1 MKNLIPLVIHL
12 AKLFSYVF
20 MIQCVSVSLL
30 FANDTHAQIKDIEE
44 VMISVTFRNTKVE
57 RAFSR
62 IEKVSGFNFVYSGE
76 DLKQHSPISIEG
88 DDLKSVYEVLQNI
101 SSQTGLEFRQVNNN
115 IHVRVKGQPIFEEA
129 AAELVNE
136 AVEFPI
142 TGVVTDESGESLP
155 GATVIVEGTTI
166 GTVTDVDGRFSLDV
180 AQGAVLVISFVG
192 FETQKVTVGSANT
205 LSIRMIMDSRSLEEV
220 VVVGY
225 GEQRKVTFT
234 GSVSSVSGDAIRTA
248 PVTNVSNS
256 LVGRLPGL
264 SSVTRSGEPG
274 NDDSTIRIRGTNT
287 LGNNGALIVVDGIPG
302 RSLARI
308 DPNSVESITVLKD
321 ASAAIYGAQAAN
333 GVILVTT
340 KRGKSGK
347 AIIEIN
353 SNLGWNQPTV
363 LPEMAN
369 AEQYLTML
377 NEIDM
382 YRNRPVRFTDQEINN
397 FREGT
402 DPWLHPDT
410 DWFGEVLR
418 PWAPQ
423 SYHTIT
429 ASGGNESV
437 NYFVMFGAKG
447 QDGYYHNSAT
457 RYDQYDFRS
466 NLDGKINDYIKI
478 GFDVAGRQEVRNF
491 PTRSAGNIFRMIMR
505 GKPNMHAYW
514 PDGSPGPDIEYG
526 DNPSVITT
534 DATGYDQ
541 TNMYNLQS
549 TLRLNIDA
557 PWVEGLSFNGNV
569 GLDQTFTMQKRFET
583 PWFLYSWDGN
593 TLGPDGTP
601 ELVRGQR
608 GFNDPRLT
616 ENMGADRQLLVNGM
630 LNYNR
635 TFQDDHAMR
644 LMVGAESRTGYGNTL
659 NAFRRF
665 FVSTAVDQMFAGG
678 NAERDNSGSAYQNAR
693 FNYFGRFN
701 YEFQE
706 KYLAEFVWRYDG
718 SYIFPQGSR
727 FGFFPGISLGWRIS
741 EEDFWK
747 RNMPNAD
754 HFKIRASY
762 GQTGN
767 DRIDEWQYLA
777 SYGFGNIPYIF
788 GVDQEHQSLREL
800 RIPNPNVT
808 WEVADQYNFGVELGF
823 FNSRLTVEADVF
835 YNYRSQILW
844 WRNASIPV
852 STGLTLPRENIGEV
866 SNRGYEFITTYN
878 GNAGD
883 FTYQISANAGYAIN
897 RVEFWDESP
906 GAPLYQQTTGRPT
919 PTNPFNPNQDLYYQS
934 IGIFRSQEQIDATP
948 HWPGARPGDI
958 IFADVNGDGVI
969 DGNDMVRNERNNI
982 PRLTGG
988 LNMSA
993 QWKGFDLSILF
1004 QGATGAVRY
1013 VNTESGEIGN
1023 YLRDFAD
1030 NRWTP
1035 ENSNA
1040 NYPRTFNRSDEYWM
1054 NQRNTFWLNST
1065 DYVRLK
1071 NLELGYN
1078 FPSFIASKLALQN
1091 FRIYVSGF
1099 NLLTYSPDLKNF
1111 DPESDSA
1118 SGQSYPLQRVINSG
1132 LTLTF

>member
-1 MKNLIPLVIHL
+1 MKNLVPLVIQMT
-12 AKLFSYVF
+12 KLFTYVF
-20 MIQCVSVSLL
+20 LVQCLSMGLL
-30 FANDTHAQIKDIEE
+30 FANDTGAQIKHREQVKIN
-44 VMISVTFRNTKVE
+44 VKFHNIKVE

-62 IEKVSGFNFVYSGE
+62 IEKVSGFSFVCTDEELKRIETINF
-76 DLKQHSPISIEG
+76 EG
-88 DDLKSVYEVLQNI
+88 DNKGGYEVLQNI
-101 SSQTGLEFRQVNNN
+101 SSQTKLEFRKVNNN
-115 IHVRVKGQPIFEEA
+115 SHVRVNGQPEFEA
-129 AAELVNE
+129 AVVEMLAEV
-136 AVEFPI
+136 AAFPL

-155 GATVIVEGTTI
+155 GATVLVEGTTI
-166 GTVTDVDGRFSLDV
+166 GTVTDVDGKFSLEV
-180 AQGAVLVISFVG
+180 EQGAVLVISFVG
-192 FETQKVTVGSANT
+192 FETRKITVGSATT

-225 GEQRKVTFT
+225 GEQRKVTYT
-234 GSVSSVSGDAIRTA
+234 GSVSSIGGDAIRTA

-274 NDDSTIRIRGTNT
+274 NDDSIIRIRGTNT
-287 LGNNGALIVVDGIPG
+287 LGNNGALVVVDGIPG

-377 NEIDM
+377 NEIDT
-382 YRNRPVRFTDQEINN
+382 YRNRPLRFTDQEITN

-423 SYHTIT
+423 SYHSIT
-429 ASGGNESV
+429 ASGGNENI

-447 QDGYYHNSAT
+447 QDGYYYNSAT
-457 RYDQYDFRS
+457 RYNQYDFRS

-541 TNMYNLQS
+541 TNLYNLQS

-635 TFQDDHAMR
+635 IFHDDHAMR
-644 LMVGAESRTGYGNTL
+644 VMVGIESRTGYGNTL

-678 NAERDNSGSAYQNAR
+678 NAERDNGGSAYQNAR
-693 FNYFGRFN
+693 FNYFGRVN

-727 FGFFPGISLGWRIS
+727 FGFFPGISVGWRVS

-747 RNMPNAD
+747 SSMPNVD
-754 HFKIRASY
+754 QFKIRASY

-788 GVDQEHQSLREL
+788 GVDQENQALREL

-808 WEVADQYNFGVELGF
+808 WEVANQYNFGVELGF

-883 FTYQISANAGYAIN
+883 LTYQISANAGYALN

-906 GAPLYQQTTGRPT
+906 GAPQYQQTTGRPI

-934 IGIFRSQEQIDATP
+934 VGIFRDQEQIDATP

-958 IFADVNGDGVI
+958 IFEDVNGDGVI
-969 DGNDMVRNERNNI
+969 DGNDRVRNERNNI
-982 PRLTGG
+982 PRFTGG

-1013 VNTESGEIGN
+1013 VSTESGEIGN
-1023 YLRDFAD
+1023 YLKDFAD

-1035 ENSNA
+1035 ENSSA
-1040 NYPRTFNRSDEYWM
+1040 DFPRTFNRTDEYWM

-1078 FPSFIASKLALQN
+1078 LPSFITSKLALQK
-1091 FRIYVSGF
+1091 FRIYISGF
-1099 NLLTYSPDLKNF
+1099 NLFTYAPDLRNF